1 MMRKAVCGGV
11 VVLRGGELH
20 VVVRGRRLCVL
31 HVCSCCDLNEEK
43 VAFEYGTSLFFSI
56 SIGLLHFS
64 LKTLSLSL

>member
-31 HVCSCCDLNEEK
+31 HVCSCCDLNK
-43 VAFEYGTSLFFSI
+43 
-56 SIGLLHFS
+56 
-64 LKTLSLSL
+64 